1 MNQTAYLSSSYLGCI
16 QYFQKLASY
25 PQIVIEQHDNYTKQT
40 YRNRCHIIGAEGIQ
54 SLTIPVIKS
63 GELKTSMKDIKISDH
78 GNWKHLHWHAIVSAY
93 NNSPYFEFYAA
104 EFEPFYN
111 GTKNFKYLLDFN
123 EELQSLILNLLC
135 IDKHYTY
142 SSEYKTDFNVSEV
155 DFRDIIHPKKGYK
168 DTDVSFDVVPYYQV
182 FKEKHGF
189 VPNLSIIDLL
199 FNKGPESVFY
209 LDLSFI
215 DKIK

>member
-1 MNQTAYLSSSYLGCI
+1 MNQTAFLCSSYLGCI

-25 PQIVIEQHDNYTKQT
+25 PQIIIEQHDNYIKQT
-40 YRNRCHIIGAEGIQ
+40 YRNRCYIIGAEGIQ

-63 GELKTSMKDIKISDH
+63 DSLKTAMKDVEISDH
-78 GNWKHLHWHAIVSAY
+78 GNWKHLHWNAIVSAY

-111 GTKNFKYLLDFN
+111 GTRNFKYLLDFN
-123 EELQSLILNLLC
+123 ETLQALILDLLNLE
-135 IDKHYTY
+135 KHYVY
-142 SSEYKTDFNVSEV
+142 SKEYKANFTANEV
-155 DFRDIIHPKKGYK
+155 DFRDIIHPKKDYRE
-168 DTDVSFDVVPYYQV
+168 TDPSFDCVPYYQV
-182 FKEKHGF
+182 FKDKHGF
-189 VPNLSIIDLL
+189 IPNLSIIDLL